1 VTDNGRTYVHETINP
16 TFHTP
21 ILLVHP
27 PEWTLEDKQLVTQFM
42 FEKLKAPGLALVDAA
57 TTALWAYGP
66 TTATVIDVGFE
77 KTDITPISDFIIQER
92 ARKTVHE
99 CGGET
104 MTQHLCKLLP
114 DMNPAHVESLKKSPI
129 CEILPLGT
137 PIPGTSHDPNA
148 VRYVPTTTTS
158 EERDAL
164 ISEEEGTVNVA
175 AIVASGKTREF
186 LEKREKAARGEAE
199 RRLPNRERE
208 TNTFWAI
215 DKKRPG
221 EDEPPAPVSA
231 LVSPISTKAPELPEG
246 AGAAEQVSPTT
257 ATTDPLEA
265 EKKYQD
271 SSRRAQEKRAAAEG
285 IILRDDEIW
294 RSFTVGPERFRA
306 AECGILQRIAD
317 AVYDSISRVEDV
329 AKRADL
335 WDSLIVVG
343 NGAKLRGFK
352 DALLQTMHA
361 KYLIPPSSGT
371 IFSSELPT
379 PTATGASTPVPSAQ
393 QQGGGPNPLLVAA
406 TTHNMH
412 QQLHDRHSSHGQT
425 PLSIKYAKMP
435 DYFPEWKEV
444 GFDEAAFLGAQVA
457 AKVVFVV
464 DQGASKGFM
473 TRAEY
478 NEMGPE
484 GIKEFI

>member
-1 VTDNGRTYVHETINP
+1 
-16 TFHTP
+16 
-21 ILLVHP
+21 VHP
-27 PEWTLEDKQLVTQFM
+27 PEFTIEDKELITQFM
-42 FEKLKAPGLALVDAA
+42 FEKLKAPGLALIDSA
-57 TTALWAYGP
+57 TTALWAYGLS
-66 TTATVIDVGFE
+66 TATVIDVGFE
-77 KTDITPISDFIIQER
+77 KTDITPIADFVIQER
-92 ARKTVHE
+92 ARKTVHN

-104 MTQHLCKLLP
+104 MTQHLCRLLP
-114 DMNPAHVESLKKSPI
+114 DLAPQHVEALKKSPI

-148 VRYVPTTTTS
+148 VRYVPTTNTE

-199 RRLPNRERE
+199 RKLPNRERE
-208 TNTFWAI
+208 TNSFWAI

-231 LVSPISTKAPELPEG
+231 LVSPVTAKAPELPD
-246 AGAAEQVSPTT
+246 GAADTT
-257 ATTDPLEA
+257 TTTTTAPPATTDPLEA

-285 IILRDDEIW
+285 IILREDETW

-317 AVYDSISRVEDV
+317 AVYASISAVEDV

-343 NGAKLRGFK
+343 NGARLRGFR
-352 DALLQTMHA
+352 DALLQTLAA
-361 KYLIPPSSGT
+361 KYIIPPSSGT

-379 PTATGASTPVPSAQ
+379 PTATGASTPVPSAHHQ
-393 QQGGGPNPLLVAA
+393 QQQGPNPLLVAA
-406 TTHNMH
+406 TANSM
-412 QQLHDRHSSHGQT
+412 QQHIANDRHSSHGQT
-425 PLSIKYAKMP
+425 PLSIRFAKMP
-435 DYFPEWKEV
+435 DYFPEWKEA
-444 GFDEAAFLGAQVA
+444 GFDEAGFLGAQVA

-464 DQGASKGFM
+464 DQGANRGFM

-478 NEMGPE
+478 NEVGPE
-484 GIKEFI
+484 GIREFV